1 MARRYV
7 IVGNGPAGVTAA
19 ETIRSHDAAGDIRI
33 VGGEDVGFYS
43 RPGLAYLLTGAIPE
57 QRLFSRPE
65 SAYVHAR
72 VERTVGMAQTIEPRG
87 HRIELASGEVLRY
100 DRLLLAVGARA
111 VRPEIPGIDL
121 PGVVTLDNLEDAR
134 HILRLARRARRAC
147 VVGGGITA
155 IELAEGLA
163 AHGVET
169 HYLMR
174 GDRYWGSVLDPHES
188 TLVEERLVEDG
199 IRIQRGVELAAVIGR
214 NGRISAVRTL
224 DSAVIRCD
232 LLAVA
237 IGTQPRLELA
247 RGAGLET
254 GRGIWT
260 DATFQTSDPDIFAAG
275 DAAEVLDA
283 ATGKRAIDS
292 LWSVSIEQGRVA
304 GAYLSGVGQPY
315 RRPAPFNV
323 TKIGGVTTTLI
334 GAVGTGG
341 REGDLVTLARGDSH
355 AWREQLDAF
364 AVVSDRDANHLRLV
378 VGDDRIMGAV
388 VMGDQAL
395 SRPLQHLIR
404 ERVDIRWVR
413 DRLFRGPAEVH
424 QALRAL
430 IERTASVG
438 AA

>member
-7 IVGNGPAGVTAA
+7 IVGNGPAGFAAA
-19 ETIRSHDAAGDIRI
+19 ETVRRHDAGADIRI
-33 VGGEDVGFYS
+33 VGGENVGFYS

-57 QRLFSRPE
+57 TRLFSRRE
-65 SAYVHAR
+65 SAYELAGIQ
-72 VERTVGMAQTIEPRG
+72 RTVGTVQTVEPRS
-87 HRIELASGEVLRY
+87 HRIELADGKVLRY

-111 VRPEIPGIDL
+111 VRPELPGIDL
-121 PGVVTLDNLEDAR
+121 DGVVTLDNLEDAR
-134 HILRLARRARRAC
+134 HILRLARRAKRAC

-188 TLVEERLVEDG
+188 SLVEERLVEDG
-199 IRIQRGVELAAVIGR
+199 IRIHRGLELAGVIGR
-214 NGRISAVRTL
+214 NGRVSAVKTR
-224 DSAVIRCD
+224 DGAVLPCD
-232 LLAVA
+232 LLAMAV
-237 IGTQPRLELA
+237 GTQPRLELA
-247 RGAGLET
+247 QQIGLET

-260 DATFQTSDPDIFAAG
+260 DETFQTSHPDIFAAG
-275 DAAEVLDA
+275 DAAEVLDP
-283 ATGKRAIDS
+283 ATGKRGIDS
-292 LWSVSIEQGRVA
+292 LWSVALEQGRIA
-304 GAYLSGVGQPY
+304 GAYLSGTGVPY
-315 RRPAPFNV
+315 RRAAPFNV

-334 GAVGTGG
+334 GAIGTGG

-355 AWREQLDAF
+355 AWREHLDAF

-378 VGDDRIMGAV
+378 LGDDRIMGAV

-424 QALRAL
+424 QALKAL
-430 IERTASVG
+430 MERTVSVG

>member
-1 MARRYV
+1 MARRHV

-19 ETIRSHDAAGDIRI
+19 EAIRRNDAAADIRI

-57 QRLFSRPE
+57 KRLFSRPE
-65 SAYVHAR
+65 TDYAR
-72 VERTVGMAQTIEPRG
+72 AGIRRTVGTVVTVDARA
-87 HRIELASGEVLRY
+87 HRLELADGEVLRY
-100 DRLLLAVGARA
+100 DRLLLSVGARA
-111 VRPEIPGIDL
+111 VRPDMPGIDL
-121 PGVVTLDNLEDAR
+121 QGVVTLDNLEDTR
-134 HILRLARRARRAC
+134 NLIRLARRARRAC

-188 TLVEERLVEDG
+188 ALVEERLVEDG
-199 IRIQRGVELAAVIGR
+199 IRIHRGVELAGIIGR
-214 NGRISAVRTL
+214 NGRVSAVETREGTRL
-224 DSAVIRCD
+224 PCD

-247 RGAGLET
+247 QQVGLAT

-260 DATFQTSDPDIFAAG
+260 DATFQTTDPDIFAAG
-275 DAAEVLDA
+275 DAAEVLDP
-283 ATGKRAIDS
+283 ATGKRAVES
-292 LWSVSIEQGRVA
+292 LWSVAMEQGRVA
-304 GAYLSGVGQPY
+304 GESMCGLGRPYL
-315 RRPAPFNV
+315 RPAPFNV

-355 AWREQLDAF
+355 AWREQLGSF
-364 AVVSDRDANHLRLV
+364 AVASDRGANHLRLML
-378 VGDDRIMGAV
+378 GEDRITGAV

-404 ERVDIRWVR
+404 ERVDIRWAR
-413 DRLFRGPAEVH
+413 DRLFRGPAEVN
-424 QALRAL
+424 QAITAL
-430 IERTASVG
+430 VERTASLGSV
-438 AA
+438 

>member
-1 MARRYV
+1 MPRRYV

-19 ETIRSHDAAGDIRI
+19 ETIRRNDAAGDIRI

-43 RPGLAYLLTGAIPE
+43 RPGLAYMLTGAIPE
-57 QRLFSRPE
+57 ERLFSRPE
-65 SAYVHAR
+65 STYERASVQ
-72 VERTVGMAQTIEPRG
+72 RTVGTVRTIEPRG
-87 HRIELASGEVLRY
+87 HRLELAGGEVLRY

-121 PGVVTLDNLEDAR
+121 EGVVTLDNLEDAR
-134 HILRLARRARRAC
+134 RILRLARRAKRAC

-155 IELAEGLA
+155 IELAEGLV

-188 TLVEERLVEDG
+188 ALVEERLAEDR
-199 IRIQRGVELAAVIGR
+199 IRIQRGVELAGVIGR
-214 NGRISAVRTL
+214 DGRVSAIKTR
-224 DSAVIRCD
+224 DGAVIRCD
-232 LLAVA
+232 ILAVA

-247 RGAGLET
+247 QGAGLET

-275 DAAEVLDA
+275 DAAEVLDP
-283 ATGKRAIDS
+283 ATGERAVDS
-292 LWSVSIEQGRVA
+292 LWSVSMEQGRVA
-304 GAYLSGVGQPY
+304 GEYLSGVGQPY

-341 REGDLVTLARGDSH
+341 RDGDLVTLARGDSH

-364 AVVSDRDANHLRLV
+364 AVVSDTSANHLRLV
-378 VGDDRIMGAV
+378 LGDDRIMGAV

-413 DRLFRGPAEVH
+413 DRLFRGPVEVH
-424 QALRAL
+424 HALRAL
-430 IERTASVG
+430 MDRVASPGTV
-438 AA
+438 

>member
-1 MARRYV
+1 MARRHV

-19 ETIRSHDAAGDIRI
+19 EAIRRNDAAADIRI

-57 QRLFSRPE
+57 KRLFSRPE
-65 SAYVHAR
+65 ADYAR
-72 VERTVGMAQTIEPRG
+72 AGIRRTVGTVVTVDARA
-87 HRIELASGEVLRY
+87 HRLELADGEVLRY
-100 DRLLLAVGARA
+100 DRLLLSVGARA
-111 VRPEIPGIDL
+111 VRPDMPGIDL
-121 PGVVTLDNLEDAR
+121 QGVVTLDNLEDTR
-134 HILRLARRARRAC
+134 NLIRLARRARRAC

-188 TLVEERLVEDG
+188 ALVEERLVEDG
-199 IRIQRGVELAAVIGR
+199 IRIHRGVELAGIIGR
-214 NGRISAVRTL
+214 NGRVSAVETREGTRL
-224 DSAVIRCD
+224 PCD

-247 RGAGLET
+247 QQVGLAT

-260 DATFQTSDPDIFAAG
+260 DATFQTTDPDIFAAG
-275 DAAEVLDA
+275 DAAEVLDP
-283 ATGKRAIDS
+283 ATGKRAVES
-292 LWSVSIEQGRVA
+292 LWSVAMEQGRVA
-304 GAYLSGVGQPY
+304 GESMCGLGRPYL
-315 RRPAPFNV
+315 RPAPFNV

-355 AWREQLDAF
+355 AWREQLGSF
-364 AVVSDRDANHLRLV
+364 AVASDRGANHLRLML
-378 VGDDRIMGAV
+378 GEDRITGAV

-404 ERVDIRWVR
+404 ERVDIRWAR
-413 DRLFRGPAEVH
+413 DRLFRGPAEVN
-424 QALRAL
+424 QAITAL
-430 IERTASVG
+430 VERTASLGSV
-438 AA
+438 